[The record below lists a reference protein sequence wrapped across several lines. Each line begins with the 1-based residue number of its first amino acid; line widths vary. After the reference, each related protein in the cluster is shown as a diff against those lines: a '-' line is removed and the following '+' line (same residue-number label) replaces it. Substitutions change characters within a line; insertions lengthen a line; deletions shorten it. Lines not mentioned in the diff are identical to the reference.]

1 MSIYKRGGTYWF
13 SLVWN
18 GRRYQKSTRQGD
30 RRAAAQIEAA
40 HRTALAKGLAGLHT
54 KEPAPTLGA
63 FAEKRFLPWVESTFA
78 AKPKTWR
85 YYRNGAR
92 RLKEYAPLAA
102 LCLDDQHLTEQVGGY
117 VGSRQAKGLTTASI
131 NRELQVLRRLLHLAS
146 EWGVLEQ
153 CPKIKMLTGE
163 QHRDFV
169 LTPEEEARYLAAAP
183 ELLASFAAVLA
194 DSGMRPEELL
204 RLQWEH
210 VGWANGHHGTV
221 FVTHGKTAAAR
232 RLLPMTPR
240 VRGILESRWEAL
252 GQPLEGWVW
261 SAPTRS
267 GHLEP
272 SSLRKQH
279 ARVLKDSKVRRFV
292 LYSFRHTF
300 LTRLGESGC
309 DAWTLARI
317 AGHSNIAIS
326 SRYVHPSDNSVLAA
340 MEKLPGRRPV
350 LQIPLHSGSG
360 DLEPEGAIAV
370 SS

>member
-1 MSIYKRGGTYWF
+1 MSVYKRGGVYWF
-13 SLVWN
+13 SLVWD
-18 GRRYQKSTRQGD
+18 GRRVQRSTRQGD
-30 RRAAAQIEAA
+30 RRAAVQIEAA
-40 HRTALAKGLAGLHT
+40 HRTALAKGAAGLRE
-54 KEPAPTLGA
+54 KKPAPMLGA
-63 FAEKRFLPWVESTFA
+63 FAEKRFLPWVEAEFA
-78 AKPKTWR
+78 AKPKTR
-85 YYRNGAR
+85 HFYRNGAR

-117 VGSRQAKGLTTASI
+117 VASRQAKGLTTASI

-153 CPKIKMLTGE
+153 CPKVKMLTGE
-163 QHRDFV
+163 HHRDFV
-169 LTPEEEARYLAAAP
+169 LTLEEEARYLATAP
-183 ELLASFAAVLA
+183 EPLASVAAVLA
-194 DSGMRPEELL
+194 DTGMRPEELL
-204 RLQWEH
+204 RLQWQH
-210 VGWANGHHGTV
+210 VNWVNGRHGTV
-221 FVTHGKTAAAR
+221 FVAQGKTAAAR

-240 VRGILESRWEAL
+240 VRGILELRWEAL
-252 GQPLEGWVW
+252 GQPVEGWVW

-272 SSLRKQH
+272 SSLRKGH
-279 ARVLKDSKVRRFV
+279 ARALKRSKVRRFV

-326 SRYVHPSDNSVLAA
+326 ARYVHPSDDSVLAA
-340 MEKLPGRRPV
+340 MEKLPGRRPP
-350 LQIPLHSGSG
+350 LQIPLHSESG